1 MSYVAALSFAS
12 REGPGLSRQL
22 LNVCRRL
29 PTPADPCWRLLT
41 LACRWSQCCC
51 RHETLSYYGMLFF
64 CFCFLFLGVGGKK
77 NKTLNYPK
85 LTQMTVLRWFSIRQ
99 TVRMQNLCM
108 SKKIVESTY
117 VGFFRDK
124 NIFKKKYFK
133 RSETHQN
140 DCLVII

>member
-1 MSYVAALSFAS
+1 M
-12 REGPGLSRQL
+12 
-22 LNVCRRL
+22 
-29 PTPADPCWRLLT
+29 
-41 LACRWSQCCC
+41 
-51 RHETLSYYGMLFF
+51 
-64 CFCFLFLGVGGKK
+64 GGKK

-117 VGFFRDK
+117 VVFSGTRK
-124 NIFKKKYFK
+124 LKKKYFK

-140 DCLVII
+140 DCLMII